1 MNEKETT
8 CLSDRPEDNKERKNE
23 IITIII
29 GSIPPPLQCRRDF
42 GRDRQSLMESTINC
56 FIPYAGVAQ
65 AEKTVQ
71 GLQATDLVKKIY
83 LLATSPDIDPLPG
96 CELLYVDKLT
106 DSAAMYAIDEPVC
119 YTHLRAHE
127 TGRNIVCRL
136 LLEKKKNKTD
146 NCCWDNR

>member
-1 MNEKETT
+1 
-8 CLSDRPEDNKERKNE
+8 
-23 IITIII
+23 
-29 GSIPPPLQCRRDF
+29 
-42 GRDRQSLMESTINC
+42 MESTINC

-106 DSAAMYAIDEPVC
+106 DSAAMYAIAERSDADYALL
-119 YTHLRAHE
+119 YTKHSSWACSHAN
-127 TGRNIVCRL
+127 G
-136 LLEKKKNKTD
+136 
-146 NCCWDNR
+146 